1 MKTFFATAWAFLVR
15 DLRTETSYR
24 LSFLLSGIGLFVSA
38 TMWYFMA
45 RFITAAGNEER
56 LMQQTGGLGYY
67 SYALIGLMVQRFLDV
82 ALHSY
87 GSQIRSEQTTG
98 TLEAMLVTPARLGYI
113 VITSSTYSYLFATL
127 QAAAYLFFGVVIFG
141 VRLNPG
147 SLLGAVAAIV
157 LTILALSG
165 IGILSAAFVLYF
177 KRGNPLD
184 FVITSMSL
192 LFGNVI
198 IPPTS
203 LPEVIRPIS
212 RIVPVYYANNAVR
225 GALLQ
230 GRSLGELAPDLL
242 ALAGFA
248 VVLLPIGL
256 LGSRVAVRRAKREG
270 TLVQY

>member
-1 MKTFFATAWAFLVR
+1 MKKLFATAWAFLVR
-15 DLRTETSYR
+15 DLRSETSYR
-24 LSFLLSGIGLFVSA
+24 LSFVLSAVGLFVTA

-56 LMQQTGGLGYY
+56 LLRQTGGLGYY

-82 ALHSY
+82 SLHSY

-113 VITSSTYSYLFATL
+113 VVASSTYSYIFASL
-127 QAAAYLFFGVVIFG
+127 QAAAYLFFGVMVFG

-147 SLLGAVAAIV
+147 SLVGGAAAIL
-157 LTILALSG
+157 LTVLALSG

-184 FVITSMSL
+184 FVITSLSL

-198 IPPTS
+198 IPPDS
-203 LPEVIRPIS
+203 LPEAIRPLC
-212 RIVPVYYANNAVR
+212 RIVPVFYANSAVR

-230 GRSLGELAPDLL
+230 GRGLRDLAPDLL

-248 VVLLPIGL
+248 AVLLPLGL
-256 LGSRVAVRRAKREG
+256 WGARLAVRRAKHEG